1 MKKWY
6 LTGLLAMA
14 LALPGTAQQIIYA
27 NLSELIAEQGDTV
40 STLQAERRTLNQ
52 LYLIGGGDYRII
64 ATHNRS
70 LSRYLRKR
78 CYAVRIDTSLYVNC
92 RKMRYK
98 RFKLGSWYAPAWE
111 LNGRIYYTAQPV
123 GQVAT
128 ETLMPADAQK
138 LRGEVGDAIQASG
151 LVNLRVFYELDPHT
165 GRSAFVGKERMRQL
179 LAKYPQWLTEFEQET
194 SESAEVIGKYLQRLR
209 P

>member
-6 LTGLLAMA
+6 LAGLLA
-14 LALPGTAQQIIYA
+14 LALYVPGAAQQIIYA
-27 NLSELIAEQGDTV
+27 NLSELIDERGDTV
-40 STLQAERRTLNQ
+40 TTLQVERRSRNQ
-52 LYLIGGGDYRII
+52 LYLMGGGDYRIL
-64 ATHNRS
+64 APDNRS
-70 LSRYLRKR
+70 LTRYLRRR

-128 ETLMPADAQK
+128 ETLTPANAQK
-138 LRGEVGDAIQASG
+138 LRGQVGDAIQASG
-151 LVNLRVFYELDPHT
+151 LVKERVFYELNPYT
-165 GRSAFVGKERMRQL
+165 GRSAFVGRERMREL
-179 LAKYPQWLTEFEQET
+179 LAKHPQWLAEFEQEAN
-194 SESAEVIGKYLQRLR
+194 ESARVVGKYLQRLR